1 MKCINCG
8 AVITGADLEYCP
20 RCGSNVMIQ
29 KKLDY
34 LSKLYYNQGLEKA
47 SIRDLSGAISL
58 LRQSLMFN
66 KSNIAAR
73 NLLGL
78 VYFETGEVV
87 AALGEWVISENLSP
101 HNNRASAY
109 INKLRSNPGKL
120 EAINETIKKYN
131 HALIMCRQ
139 GHEDMAAI
147 QLKKIL
153 TQNSKLIKG
162 YHLLALIQMRNHEWH
177 KARKTLRKAARID
190 KTNTTTLRFLREV
203 DEQTGMTTKL
213 DKEQKGLFRNEEE
226 IFSEV
231 DTAVQP
237 QAYRER
243 SRFPVF
249 FTLFAGVAVGA
260 VSFWLLVMPSIRR
273 DIYMEANNQIVQ
285 YSESL
290 ASKSAELSKAM
301 GEAEQSDNTLAEQA
315 EQLVDAQ
322 ARSTSYQA
330 LVNASLYWE
339 KNVPDNAKLELQ
351 KVNIEHL
358 TEDQLKLYDKLNTQ
372 VEEAIAKRQGTD
384 SGKTGSEYTG
394 YYYNY
399 SSYSYGNADYYDSY

>member
-1 MKCINCG
+1 
-8 AVITGADLEYCP
+8 
-20 RCGSNVMIQ
+20 
-29 KKLDY
+29 
-34 LSKLYYNQGLEKA
+34 
-47 SIRDLSGAISL
+47 
-58 LRQSLMFN
+58 
-66 KSNIAAR
+66 
-73 NLLGL
+73 
-78 VYFETGEVV
+78 
-87 AALGEWVISENLSP
+87 
-101 HNNRASAY
+101 
-109 INKLRSNPGKL
+109 
-120 EAINETIKKYN
+120 
-131 HALIMCRQ
+131 
-139 GHEDMAAI
+139 
-147 QLKKIL
+147 
-153 TQNSKLIKG
+153 
-162 YHLLALIQMRNHEWH
+162 
-177 KARKTLRKAARID
+177 
-190 KTNTTTLRFLREV
+190 
-203 DEQTGMTTKL
+203 MTTKL

-384 SGKTGSEYTG
+384 SEKTGSEYTG